1 MRAVVTVALVLFFG
15 ALVGTSVAAWLD
27 EEPASVA
34 RRTPAPSRAAGTPAQ
49 GTPVAPGEAVP
60 SATAEA
66 LELPPS
72 PLSYAGIAQHA
83 MPEDCWIVV
92 RDRVY
97 DVTAYLDDHPGGEET
112 ITPWCGQE
120 STVAFETEDGAG
132 THSRRAYADL
142 EDYYIGDLEP

>member
-1 MRAVVTVALVLFFG
+1 MRAVVAAALVLFLG

-27 EEPASVA
+27 EEPAPVA
-34 RRTPAPSRAAGTPAQ
+34 RRTPAPSRTVAPAQ
-49 GTPVAPGEAVP
+49 GTPVTPGEGAP
-60 SATAEA
+60 SATTEPLGPA
-66 LELPPS
+66 PS

-97 DVTAYLDDHPGGEET
+97 DVTGYLDDHPGGEET